1 MVLSV
6 CNSYICQLYFRGDSI
21 FMTQTEN
28 KNNGTGNSQKLRR
41 PGQRQQDRLMRQA
54 SRRRR
59 QRLWTSGIVSVVIIA
74 LAVLGIIGYQNYNTA
89 RQASANAT
97 ATALAHR
104 NATAT
109 AIVISRNAT
118 ATAIVLHANATATEA
133 AMPACLSKL
142 KEPPTPTAGPASP
155 PAVTGTPVTLPDG
168 LQYIDLQV
176 GCGPAAKPGS
186 TISVEYTGWLQSS
199 GKKFDSS
206 YDRKGSPFSFP
217 LGQGQVIKGWDEGL
231 VGMQQGGIRRLII
244 PAALAYGA
252 QGYPPAI
259 PANANLIFDVRML
272 SVK

>member
-1 MVLSV
+1 
-6 CNSYICQLYFRGDSI
+6 
-21 FMTQTEN
+21 MTQTEN
-28 KNNGTGNSQKLRR
+28 QNKGTGNSQKLRR
-41 PGQRQQDRLMRQA
+41 PGQRQQDRLLRQA
-54 SRRRR
+54 RRRRR
-59 QRLWTSGIVSVVIIA
+59 QRIWTSIIA
-74 LAVLGIIGYQNYNTA
+74 SVAIIVLAVLGIIEYQNYSAA

-97 ATALAHR
+97 ATALAHKD
-104 NATAT
+104 ATAT
-109 AIVISRNAT
+109 AIVVSRNAT
-118 ATAIVLHANATATEA
+118 ATAIVLSRDATATEA

-142 KEPPTPTAGPASP
+142 KPTPTPTAGPASP
-155 PAVTGTPVTLPDG
+155 PKVTGTPVTLPDG

-176 GCGPAAKPGS
+176 GCGPAAKNGS
-186 TISVEYTGWLQSS
+186 NITVEYTGWLQSS

-252 QGYPPAI
+252 QGYPPTI
-259 PANANLIFDVRML
+259 PANANLVFDVMMV